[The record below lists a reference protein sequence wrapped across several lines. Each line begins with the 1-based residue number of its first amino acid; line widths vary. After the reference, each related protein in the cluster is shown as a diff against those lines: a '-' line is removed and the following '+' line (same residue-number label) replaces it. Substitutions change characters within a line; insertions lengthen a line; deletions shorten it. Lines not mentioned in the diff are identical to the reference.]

1 MIIPGF
7 AIRRLMNGSAD
18 DSDYAELQAWL
29 DTGGPQQ
36 AQQAVD
42 QLREASRKA
51 REATQRA
58 ETAEILREQ
67 AQEWRDKAL
76 ASNDEYAGKIRS
88 LRADL
93 AAAVQRAEEAETTL
107 AAMRTEHGRLYVK
120 WEDAMQS
127 LRAERQRAEAAE
139 KDANELRADNEM
151 NAHYATR
158 ALHAEAALAAVPVD
172 AIRRYFE
179 HSDAYRDVRNG
190 KYEPEQGLLDC
201 QSIAEW
207 LDQQLEPTP

>member
-1 MIIPGF
+1 
-7 AIRRLMNGSAD
+7 MNGSAD

-88 LRADL
+88 LRAAL
-93 AAAVQRAEEAETTL
+93 AAAVARAEVAEERAAELEAHL
-107 AAMRTEHGRLYVK
+107 AAYQR
-120 WEDAMQS
+120 
-127 LRAERQRAEAAE
+127 RAELDAAGIGAVCE
-139 KDANELRADNEM
+139 TCGNELNMHGWCVMCTPD
-151 NAHYATR
+151 
-158 ALHAEAALAAVPVD
+158 EAQP
-172 AIRRYFE
+172 
-179 HSDAYRDVRNG
+179 
-190 KYEPEQGLLDC
+190 
-201 QSIAEW
+201 
-207 LDQQLEPTP
+207 